1 MIYLLDTHLLL
12 WAAGAPE
19 KLSAKALALISDEK
33 SGLMFSAASLWEVA
47 IKSQLGRADF
57 TADPRQLRRGL
68 LDNGYTELAI
78 DISHTIATLDL
89 PLTHKDP
96 FDRILVAQARVE
108 GLVLLS
114 SDATVAGFGAPVELV

>member
-1 MIYLLDTHLLL
+1 VIYLLDTHLLL

-19 KLSAKALALISDEK
+19 RLSAKALTLISDEK
-33 SGLMFSAASLWEVA
+33 IGLMFSAASLWEVA
-47 IKSQLGRADF
+47 IKSQLGRTDF

-78 DISHTIATLDL
+78 DSSHTIATLDL
-89 PLTHKDP
+89 PITHKDP

-108 GLVLLS
+108 GLMLLS
-114 SDATVAGFGAPVELV
+114 SDVAMAQYGTPVMLV

>member
-19 KLSAKALALISDEK
+19 RLSAKALTLISDEK
-33 SGLMFSAASLWEVA
+33 IGLMFSAASLWEVA
-47 IKSQLGRADF
+47 IKSQLGRTDF

-78 DISHTIATLDL
+78 DSSHTIATLDL
-89 PLTHKDP
+89 PITHKDP

-108 GLVLLS
+108 GLMLLS
-114 SDATVAGFGAPVELV
+114 SDVAMAQYGTPVMLV